1 MLSLKAEPPA
11 MTRLPA
17 RRAFAPAR
25 FAAVFPQRWPVGLR
39 ALRRAR
45 QPVRAVGLVL
55 FGVLLLGFMC
65 VWPADVS
72 WALYGPL
79 IVLAGLFL
87 TPGWFL
93 LVCLSYAACLGYSA
107 VMVRGWSPIQG
118 YTLLALAATMALMVI
133 RTRSRER
140 LGVQGNGGEDMLV
153 DLRDRLL
160 ALGVMPALPPGWHAE
175 SAIRSAYG
183 DKFSGDLAVTSLS
196 EDGGRLEVALVDL
209 SGKGRT
215 AGTRSLLC
223 SGAIGGLLGQVEPE
237 RLLAAANHYLL
248 RQEWPE
254 GFASAVHLAIDLRTG
269 EFSLGNAGHPPP
281 IQFAAGSGR
290 WSVHESAGG
299 PVLGIIPEAEFPRSQ
314 GVLGRGDALVL
325 YTDGVI
331 EARSHDLTRGL
342 DRLLGKAESL
352 VTAGFASG
360 ARRLCADAKAGDS
373 DDRAVVIIWRH

>member
-1 MLSLKAEPPA
+1 MLNPA
-11 MTRLPA
+11 A
-17 RRAFAPAR
+17 RPGSRWDLAVLAQPWAARAR
-25 FAAVFPQRWPVGLR
+25 G
-39 ALRRAR
+39 LRRAR
-45 QPVRAVGLVL
+45 QPVRAAGLVVL
-55 FGVLLLGFMC
+55 GWLLLGLMC
-65 VWPADVS
+65 WWPADVS
-72 WALYGPL
+72 WALYAPL

-87 TPGWFL
+87 TTGWFL

-107 VMVRGWSPIQG
+107 VMVRGWS
-118 YTLLALAATMALMVI
+118 TLQAVTVLALAVTMALMVL

-160 ALGVMPALPPGWHAE
+160 SLGEMPELPAGWHAE

-196 EDGGRLEVALVDL
+196 PDGRHLEVALVDL

-237 RLLAAANHYLL
+237 RLLESVNHYLL
-248 RQEWPE
+248 RQAWPE
-254 GFASAVHLAIDLRTG
+254 GFASAVHLTVDLHTG
-269 EFSLGNAGHPPP
+269 AFTLGNAGHPAP

-290 WSVHESAGG
+290 WSVHASAGG
-299 PVLGIIPEAEFPRSQ
+299 PVLGIIPDARFPRSQ
-314 GVLGRGDALVL
+314 GRLGRGDALVL

-331 EARSHDLTRGL
+331 EARGHELSRGV
-342 DRLLGKAESL
+342 DRLVGRAERL
-352 VTAGFASG
+352 VPTGFAFG
-360 ARRLCADAKAGDS
+360 ARRLCADTRGGDS
-373 DDRAVVIIWRH
+373 DDRAVVLIWRT